1 MLESGGISHTLWP
14 DTPQFAQELLSS
26 SHGGVGPCRTWAS
39 LAVARL
45 AAAHQGVWELY
56 DMLDYIS
63 VIFQFWIFL
72 DSWSWHP
79 LHGSEES
86 CTPDSQGNGC
96 PPQHYFTVS
105 QILTL
110 LSKMLFKQKS
120 MSRMHLKEKH
130 FQNTS
135 AGACLSKSE

>member
-72 DSWSWHP
+72 DSWSWHL

-96 PPQHYFTVS
+96 PPALLHSFSDPDTVE
-105 QILTL
+105 QNAFQAKKHVKNAPQGKA
-110 LSKMLFKQKS
+110 LS
-120 MSRMHLKEKH
+120 EH
-130 FQNTS
+130 FS
-135 AGACLSKSE
+135 WSLSEQV